1 MKPRFFAALLAALM
15 IFPLTGCKKSLLDK
29 DDPVTLTFWHVY
41 GEQSGSP
48 MDELVDEFNR
58 TVGAEKGVRVT
69 VTATSSASQIGAF
82 LLQAQAG
89 GSELPEMPDVFTCHI
104 GDALAL
110 GAENLLDWNSLFTE
124 DEREEFV
131 SGFLA
136 DGTADGR
143 LLVFPMSKSTHVLM
157 LNGSAFDRFS
167 AATGAQY
174 SDLTTWEG
182 FYQTAGAFYDYSG
195 GKTFWTILSAPWS
208 CGPWSRV
215 RRISIPRTAGTTR
228 TTPSSRRAGWNLP
241 DLWCRGISRCPTA
254 IPIRRS

>member
-15 IFPLTGCKKSLLDK
+15 IFPLTGCNRSLLDK

-69 VTATSSASQIGAF
+69 VTGTSSASQIGAF

-110 GAENLLDWNSLFTE
+110 GAENLLDWNDLFTE
-124 DEREEFV
+124 KEREEFV

-195 GKTFWTILSAPWS
+195 GKTF
-208 CGPWSRV
+208 
-215 RRISIPRTAGTTR
+215 
-228 TTPSSRRAGWNLP
+228 
-241 DLWCRGISRCPTA
+241 
-254 IPIRRS
+254 

>member
-15 IFPLTGCKKSLLDK
+15 IFSLTGCEKSLLDK
-29 DDPVTLTFWHVY
+29 DNPVTLTFWHVY

-69 VTATSSASQIGAF
+69 ITATSSASQIGAF

-110 GAENLLDWNSLFTE
+110 GAENLLDWNDLFTE
-124 DEREEFV
+124 KEREEFV
-131 SGFLA
+131 SGFLD

-195 GKTFWTILSAPWS
+195 GKTFCALDYPLRAVELRAMEQGAEDFYTEDGLSL
-208 CGPWSRV
+208 
-215 RRISIPRTAGTTR
+215 IHI
-228 TTPSSRRAGWNLP
+228 
-241 DLWCRGISRCPTA
+241 
-254 IPIRRS
+254 

>member
-15 IFPLTGCKKSLLDK
+15 IFSLTGCNRSLLDK

-110 GAENLLDWNSLFTE
+110 GAENLLDWNDLFTE
-124 DEREEFV
+124 KEREEF
-131 SGFLA
+131 
-136 DGTADGR
+136 TR
-143 LLVFPMSKSTHVLM
+143 LKVIK
-157 LNGSAFDRFS
+157 
-167 AATGAQY
+167 
-174 SDLTTWEG
+174 E
-182 FYQTAGAFYDYSG
+182 
-195 GKTFWTILSAPWS
+195 
-208 CGPWSRV
+208 
-215 RRISIPRTAGTTR
+215 RIS
-228 TTPSSRRAGWNLP
+228 
-241 DLWCRGISRCPTA
+241 
-254 IPIRRS
+254 